1 MFWGIIRLVSLIEV
15 KNLSFSYIENKE
27 VISDISFNVEKGDY
41 VTIIGHNGSGKST
54 LARLLTGLL
63 VSKSGEIIID
73 GLKLNE
79 ENAYKIR
86 EKLGIVFQN
95 PDNQFIGSSIRD
107 DIAFGLENRLVKS
120 EEMDEIITKYASIVG
135 LEKFLDKE
143 PSALSGGQKQRVA
156 IAGVLAMKPDI
167 IIFDEATSMLDPKGK
182 KDIKDLMNKIHGEGK
197 YTIISITHDIEEVM
211 QANDCVVLNKGK
223 IYMHDKPSN
232 IFKKGEELRKI
243 DLDVPFSLKVKEA
256 FKREKINLKADDLE
270 KMAEELWQLNS
281 RI

>member
-182 KDIKDLMNKIHGEGK
+182 KDIKELMNKIHNEGEF
-197 YTIISITHDIEEVM
+197 TIISITHDIEEVM

-243 DLDVPFSLKVKEA
+243 DLDVPFSLKIKEA

>member
-182 KDIKDLMNKIHGEGK
+182 KDIKELMNKIHNEGEF
-197 YTIISITHDIEEVM
+197 TIISITHDIEEVM

-223 IYMHDKPSN
+223 IYMHDKPCN